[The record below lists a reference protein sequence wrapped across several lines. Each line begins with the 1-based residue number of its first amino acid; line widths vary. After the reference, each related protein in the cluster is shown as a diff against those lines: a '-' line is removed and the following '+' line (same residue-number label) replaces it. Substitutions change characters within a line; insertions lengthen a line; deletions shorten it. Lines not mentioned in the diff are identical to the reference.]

1 MKGRYRYGV
10 EAVHFREGGV
20 MLRKEYDIISAVSRF
35 RLRSQ
40 AYGVFFFFF
49 PFLLSFVVAT
59 GMIPQP
65 AHLRWFYDI
74 CRTNW

>member
-1 MKGRYRYGV
+1 MKGRDRYGV

-40 AYGVFFFFF
+40 AYGVFFFSFPSFF
-49 PFLLSFVVAT
+49 CCCYRHDT
-59 GMIPQP
+59 P
-65 AHLRWFYDI
+65 ASASALVL
-74 CRTNW
+74 